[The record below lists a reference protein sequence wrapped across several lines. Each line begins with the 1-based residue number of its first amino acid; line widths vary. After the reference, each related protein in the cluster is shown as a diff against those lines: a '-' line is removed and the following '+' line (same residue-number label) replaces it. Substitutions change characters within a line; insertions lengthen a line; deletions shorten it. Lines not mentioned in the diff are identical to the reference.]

1 MGVGLILSE
10 ANLTNYQSWSLD
22 LDGDGGHDISDILYL
37 VQLIMY
43 YQ

>member
-22 LDGDGGHDISDILYL
+22 LDGDGSHDISDILYL